1 MTHFEI
7 FLYNYN
13 ACFFLKKCYNISNKY
28 YGGNI
33 MSKKKVVITCD
44 SSCDIGP
51 ELCERYSIVLNPF
64 RINLGDESYIDG
76 VNITPDELYEYHSR
90 TGNLPKTSAT
100 NMGEHLEFFEKQ
112 LEIAEEVIF
121 FTISASMSANNQ
133 AAKLAAE
140 ELDNVYVID
149 SANLSTGVGL
159 LLIKA
164 AEMAEAGATAKEIC
178 EAIEAAKPTVNASF
192 VIDNLEY
199 LHKGGRC
206 SAIAAL
212 GANLLKLKP
221 CVEVKNGSMGVS
233 KKYRG
238 KFADVLLT
246 YAEERLSDPDNI
258 ITDHV
263 FVTHAGCDKEIV
275 NSVVNLV
282 KEKLPCKELHVTRA
296 GATVSVHCGRN
307 TLGVLFLQKTPLE

>member
-1 MTHFEI
+1 M
-7 FLYNYN
+7 
-13 ACFFLKKCYNISNKY
+13 
-28 YGGNI
+28 
-33 MSKKKVVITCD
+33 MSKKKIIITCD

-76 VNITPDELYEYHSR
+76 VEITPDELYDYHSR

-100 NMGEHLEFFEKQ
+100 NMAEHMDFFEKQ
-112 LEIAEEVIF
+112 LQVAEEVVF

-140 ELDNVYVID
+140 EFENVYVID

-164 AEMAEAGATAKEIC
+164 AEMAEAGATATEIC
-178 EAIEAAKPTVNASF
+178 QKIEEIKNTVNASF
-192 VIDNLEY
+192 VIDSLEY